1 MKSLII
7 TENEKKIILEGYNLN
22 QGKVKQLNEEL
33 NKISSMMGLDKKF
46 NLINEESILTKGLFS
61 LPMFKGFQKYLDN
74 VGTEAAENLMKK
86 DISELSSVLEREG
99 VTNQNLSKKAKD
111 FWSKESIKG
120 ETGLKGQE
128 ETELIDWFLKTKY
141 ADELANI
148 NNQILEELETHQ
160 NSVLKNITDGIDDM
174 KLPDG
179 GTPDFVTDLDKLT
192 YATTTEINENIT
204 KLTKAEEFCESKL
217 KKLRDEIT
225 VARTERNS
233 ALLKR
238 LQEQETKWLDLKKE
252 LSNKKMLFNDWK
264 TNADTIYNK
273 IPKKTLK
280 ITDENGITK
289 EYDMTN
295 LSATQKFLLTNGVTK
310 QFQIIN
316 TLVKMYDIWKTG
328 NVLSSIAESVAGL
341 RNALGQPPNSFDLTS
356 VEAYTQNIVSTL
368 KAVTGRPKPGTTL
381 KFWEKFS
388 PDIANKM
395 RTSFD
400 DEWRSFINTLDAS
413 DLTDVEKDQIKKTI
427 LDKFANSQKRGEQA
441 FIFTDDVKTILERC
455 GTDENGK
462 KIQSAYDKAMAE
474 YSTPLFKKYAWVK
487 EFLNEYLF
495 GKTWKDFAGN
505 LLTAFVRLGFSGL
518 VTGMRKALYPLIKYG
533 LNAKGLI
540 RTYLRIWM
548 IKASFH
554 GVILTL
560 SLVIKNLAFLFCET
574 FGLCDITTKMYE
586 DWSEGVWSEYFN
598 GIGEA
603 VKSFPTL
610 SFKFGWEDDPY
621 MGTNIM
627 GRPRLKRNFTTG
639 EIFFRQYAIEILMEM
654 NFQMKKTK
662 SEEDQNKLNQQA
674 AADYQNETKTKW
686 VENSIENAGPENVKL
701 FLTTQSKLPVYQN
714 SIKDPTIKEHMY
726 YKFTF
731 TTEMPEEYKG
741 GAINKDA
748 VSKFEN
754 FSTSLDKV
762 AGQVRVCSTTPKQLP
777 DGTQDCKGKS
787 WRVDVFS
794 PYAASSLNRD
804 DNFEKYY
811 KLAKDGGSGPLY
823 QKAKAMY
830 DQELIYFTNEEEG
843 NKPFPSIGT
852 DMVNVEPI
860 NNIVKNLR

>member
-395 RTSFD
+395 RTD
-400 DEWRSFINTLDAS
+400 
-413 DLTDVEKDQIKKTI
+413 
-427 LDKFANSQKRGEQA
+427 
-441 FIFTDDVKTILERC
+441 
-455 GTDENGK
+455 
-462 KIQSAYDKAMAE
+462 
-474 YSTPLFKKYAWVK
+474 
-487 EFLNEYLF
+487 
-495 GKTWKDFAGN
+495 
-505 LLTAFVRLGFSGL
+505 
-518 VTGMRKALYPLIKYG
+518 RK
-533 LNAKGLI
+533 
-540 RTYLRIWM
+540 
-548 IKASFH
+548 S
-554 GVILTL
+554 V
-560 SLVIKNLAFLFCET
+560 V
-574 FGLCDITTKMYE
+574 
-586 DWSEGVWSEYFN
+586 
-598 GIGEA
+598 
-603 VKSFPTL
+603 
-610 SFKFGWEDDPY
+610 
-621 MGTNIM
+621 
-627 GRPRLKRNFTTG
+627 
-639 EIFFRQYAIEILMEM
+639 
-654 NFQMKKTK
+654 
-662 SEEDQNKLNQQA
+662 
-674 AADYQNETKTKW
+674 
-686 VENSIENAGPENVKL
+686 
-701 FLTTQSKLPVYQN
+701 
-714 SIKDPTIKEHMY
+714 
-726 YKFTF
+726 
-731 TTEMPEEYKG
+731 
-741 GAINKDA
+741 
-748 VSKFEN
+748 
-754 FSTSLDKV
+754 
-762 AGQVRVCSTTPKQLP
+762 
-777 DGTQDCKGKS
+777 
-787 WRVDVFS
+787 
-794 PYAASSLNRD
+794 
-804 DNFEKYY
+804 
-811 KLAKDGGSGPLY
+811 
-823 QKAKAMY
+823 
-830 DQELIYFTNEEEG
+830 
-843 NKPFPSIGT
+843 
-852 DMVNVEPI
+852 
-860 NNIVKNLR
+860 